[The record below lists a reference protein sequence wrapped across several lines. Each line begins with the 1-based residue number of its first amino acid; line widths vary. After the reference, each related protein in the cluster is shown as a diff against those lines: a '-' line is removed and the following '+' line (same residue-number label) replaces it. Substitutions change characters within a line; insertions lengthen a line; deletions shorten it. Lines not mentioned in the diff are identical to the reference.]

1 MDYQNIFNRD
11 FYTTPRHV
19 FDLMTMGEDLTDAVV
34 LEPSAGSGNLVKF
47 CQEMGARYVK
57 ACEINDTLRASLHS
71 QCLVIAP
78 DFLTVGR
85 NQVADVTHIVMNP
98 PFTNVEK
105 HILHAWEI
113 APDGCTI
120 IALCPSSRFA
130 YPCGDAKKLA
140 ECIDL
145 YGIRE
150 ELGDV
155 FNCAQADRKTS
166 ANVSVIR
173 LYKPS
178 ENSQD
183 FEDLDF
189 DETPEGWD
197 DLGNGKEGLIKYD
210 ALRDMVKR
218 YNSALAQFDAVQ
230 EASRKINADI
240 AAFSSCRIAFGAH
253 GRDRE
258 GHDFNNIT
266 RDRFRK
272 ELQHAAWQNVFNLLH
287 MEKYTTSV
295 LREKIAKFVET
306 SEARPFTLKNIYLVV
321 SAIIQNIGNIMN
333 ECVVKAF
340 DTICDLSAENTTAG
354 EKWKTNSNYMVNQK
368 FIVDSLNCEM
378 SNCAVWDEEK
388 QNYDKNIGYHLTNV
402 WWNNR
407 QFDIMEDM
415 YKALCFVSGKQMPE
429 RLNRPFMHS
438 VINQCTDFGTWFYFD
453 WFRVKFYKKGT
464 MHFEFTDIDVWYR
477 FNQIAAQAKGWK
489 LGSQT
494 QCKSRKV
501 WRDIETPKK

>member
-1 MDYQNIFNRD
+1 MNYQNIFNRD
-11 FYTTPRHV
+11 FYTTPREV

-47 CQEMGARYVK
+47 CKEMGARYVK
-57 ACEINDTLRASLHS
+57 ACEINDTLRAALFS

-85 NQVADVTHIVMNP
+85 DQVADVTHIVMNP
-98 PFTNVEK
+98 PFTNVSR
-105 HILHAWEI
+105 HILHAGDI

-120 IALCPSSRFA
+120 IALCPSSRFTYMA
-130 YPCGDAKKLA
+130 GDTKKLA
-140 ECIDL
+140 EVIDL
-145 YGIRE
+145 FGTRE
-150 ELGDV
+150 DVGDV
-155 FNCAQADRKTS
+155 FNAATADRKTG
-166 ANVSVIR
+166 AEISVIR

-178 ENSQD
+178 EKSED
-183 FEDLDF
+183 FEGVEW

-197 DLGNGKEGLIKYD
+197 DLGNGQEGLIKYD
-210 ALRDMVKR
+210 AMRDMVAR

-230 EASRKINADI
+230 EASQKINADV
-240 AAFSSCRIAFGAH
+240 ATFSACRISFGAH
-253 GRDRE
+253 GSDRN
-258 GHDFNNIT
+258 GNDLNNIT

-272 ELQHAAWQNVFNLLH
+272 ELQHAAWANVFHLLH

-295 LREKIAKFVET
+295 LQEKIARFVET

-321 SAIIQNIGNIMN
+321 SDVLQNIGNIMN

-340 DTICDLSAENTTAG
+340 DTICELSAENTTAG

-368 FIVDSLNCEM
+368 FIVDGMHVEYTSGRTYDYKQGKYVENPHLQTSWSYGRGNI
-378 SNCAVWDEEK
+378 EK
-388 QNYDKNIGYHLTNV
+388 
-402 WWNNR
+402 
-407 QFDIMEDM
+407 MEDL
-415 YKALCFVSGKQMPE
+415 YKALCFVSGKSYTDKYD
-429 RLNRPFMHS
+429 RAFVNDVLHGCN
-438 VINQCTDFGTWFYFD
+438 DFGKWFYFD

-464 MHFEFTDIDVWYR
+464 MHFEFTDINVWYK

-501 WRDIETPKK
+501 WRDIETPKQ

>member
-140 ECIDL
+140 EFIDL

-272 ELQHAAWQNVFNLLH
+272 ELQYAAWRNVFNLLH

-333 ECVVKAF
+333 ECVVRAF
-340 DTICDLSAENTTAG
+340 ETICELSAENTTAG

-368 FIVDSLNCEM
+368 FIVDYMHVEYDSGRYF
-378 SNCAVWDEEK
+378 DYK
-388 QNYDKNIGYHLTNV
+388 QNKYVENPHLRTSWMYGSGNLDKV
-402 WWNNR
+402 
-407 QFDIMEDM
+407 EDL
-415 YKALCFVSGKQMPE
+415 YKALCFVSGKPYDDKH
-429 RLNRPFMHS
+429 NRAFECDIIH
-438 VINQCTDFGTWFYFD
+438 NCTNFGTWFYFD

-464 MHFEFTDIDVWYR
+464 MHFEFTDINVWYR

>member
-11 FYTTPRHV
+11 FYTTPREV

-47 CQEMGARYVK
+47 CKESGARYVK

-98 PFTNVEK
+98 PFTNVER

-113 APDGCTI
+113 APDGCTV
-120 IALCPSSRFA
+120 IALCPSSRFR

-140 ECIDL
+140 ELIDL

-150 ELGDV
+150 NLGDC
-155 FNCAQADRKTS
+155 FNTAQADRKT
-166 ANVSVIR
+166 AADISVIR

-178 ENSQD
+178 EKSED
-183 FEDLDF
+183 FADLDF
-189 DETPEGWD
+189 DQTPEGWD
-197 DLGNGKEGLIKYD
+197 DMGNGQEGLIKYD
-210 ALRDMVKR
+210 AMRDMVAR

-230 EASRKINADI
+230 EASKRINADL
-240 AAFSSCRIAFGAH
+240 ASFYACRVSFGAH
-253 GRDRE
+253 GKDRE
-258 GHDFNNIT
+258 GHEFDNIT

-272 ELQHAAWQNVFNLLH
+272 ELQHAAWTNVFNLLH

-295 LREKIAKFVET
+295 LKEKIAKFVET

-368 FIVDSLNCEM
+368 FIVDYMTTEYSRCE
-378 SNCAVWDEEK
+378 VWNEETGK
-388 QNYDKNIGYHLTNV
+388 YDKNIGTHLTDHYMGSRLDTV
-402 WWNNR
+402 
-407 QFDIMEDM
+407 EDL
-415 YKALCFVSGKQMPE
+415 YKAICFVSGKKIDE
-429 RLNRPFMHS
+429 RLHSPFKYAVLH
-438 VINQCTDFGTWFYFD
+438 QCTEHGTWFYFD

-464 MHFEFTDIDVWYR
+464 MHFEFTDINVWYR

>member
-1 MDYQNIFNRD
+1 MNYQNIFNRD
-11 FYTTPRHV
+11 FYTTPREV

-47 CQEMGARYVK
+47 CKEQGARYVK
-57 ACEINDTLRASLHS
+57 ACEINDTLRAALHS
-71 QCLVIAP
+71 LCLVIAP
-78 DFLTVGR
+78 DFLSVQR
-85 NQVADVTHIVMNP
+85 EQVADVTHIVMNP

-130 YPCGDAKKLA
+130 YPCGEAKKLA
-140 ECIDL
+140 EMIDL

-150 ELGDV
+150 NLGDV
-155 FNCAQADRKTS
+155 FNSAQADRKT
-166 ANVSVIR
+166 AADISVIR

-178 ENSQD
+178 EKSQD

-197 DLGNGKEGLIKYD
+197 DMGNGKEGLIKYD

-230 EASRKINADI
+230 EASKRINADI
-240 AAFSSCRIAFGAH
+240 AAFSACRISFGAH
-253 GRDRE
+253 GKDRE
-258 GHDFNNIT
+258 NHEMRDIT
-266 RDRFRK
+266 REIFRK
-272 ELQHAAWQNVFNLLH
+272 ELQHAAWSNVFHLLH

-295 LREKIAKFVET
+295 LKEKIAKFVET
-306 SEARPFTLKNIYLVV
+306 SEARPFTQKNIYLVV

-340 DTICDLSAENTTAG
+340 DTICSLSAENTTAG

-368 FIVDSLNCEM
+368 FIVDGM
-378 SNCAVWDEEK
+378 HMVWDRGRFFNPKTGQYEE
-388 QNYDKNIGYHLTNV
+388 NPHLRTDWMYGSYTLEKV
-402 WWNNR
+402 
-407 QFDIMEDM
+407 EDL
-415 YKALCFVSGKQMPE
+415 YKALCFVSGKKYDDKH
-429 RLNRPFMHS
+429 NRAFECD
-438 VINQCTDFGTWFYFD
+438 VIHNCDDFGTWFYFD

-464 MHFEFTDIDVWYR
+464 MHFEFTDINVWYR

-501 WRDIETPKK
+501 WREIQKP